1 MPRFIKLTKM
11 LINTNYIN
19 TILIK
24 PNKYYIQIIT
34 GKKYSNDEIEVC
46 EQKHPENYKIIT
58 EWINIGRFE

>member
-1 MPRFIKLTKM
+1 M

-19 TILIK
+19 KILIK